1 MVAEPPAIILIEEID
16 HHSDLAPYR
25 FNYDSRVTL
34 VHTGLHPYENRRLQ
48 ALFYRDRI
56 PLHAVISTL
65 DGHDFISTRHYGV
78 QWMGGPG
85 CSGGTWTPGETTV
98 IDFSDG
104 TFRPGDSVQVD
115 IIDTVSHRIL
125 SRHRYTA

>member
-1 MVAEPPAIILIEEID
+1 
-16 HHSDLAPYR
+16 
-25 FNYDSRVTL
+25 
-34 VHTGLHPYENRRLQ
+34 
-48 ALFYRDRI
+48 
-56 PLHAVISTL
+56 
-65 DGHDFISTRHYGV
+65 
-78 QWMGGPG
+78 MGGPG